1 MSIRTGFGWDVAWWR
16 VLVRWTVGR
25 RLGRVE
31 RTARKV
37 FGWSRLRP
45 GQLQAIRS
53 VLDGTDTLVVM
64 PTGAGKSA
72 IYQIAALLIG
82 GPTVVVSPLVALQ
95 RDQVAALAA
104 SGAPEAVSVNSSQSN
119 RDSRHAWEA
128 LAAGTAEFLFLTPEQ
143 LAKDEVIDQLA
154 EHRPSL
160 LVVDEAHC
168 VSSWG
173 HDFRPEYLRIEDAVG
188 RLGHPR
194 VVALTA
200 TASPPVRAE
209 IVTRLGMR
217 DAHQVIAGFDRPN
230 LFLEVRRFDRDE
242 DKRRAV
248 VERVMGERRPGLVY
262 VATRRDAERYAESL
276 AERGLTAAAYHAG
289 MPAAERTRTHQ
300 RFTADELDVVV
311 ATSAFG
317 MGIDKPNVRFVLHA
331 AIPDS
336 LDSYYQ
342 EIGRAGRDGEP
353 ANAILLYRPEDLGL
367 QRFHAGGAPDEQALA
382 KVARSLRRQPE
393 PVGVAQLKDRMGLSA
408 TRLIAFVN
416 LLEQA
421 GAVRVVQEG
430 RLEYRAGGPSP
441 ARAVERAMEIA
452 ETHRRVELS
461 RVEMMREYADTLN
474 CRRQFLLGYFGE
486 RLDLP
491 CGNCDTCRAGTAYN
505 QLPIDGDGAFR
516 VGGHVRHREFGT
528 GTVMRVE
535 ADRLTVLFDE
545 AGYKTLSLETIR
557 DNRLLTKA

>member
-16 VLVRWTVGR
+16 DLVRWVGR

-516 VGGHVRHREFGT
+516 VGGQVRHREFGT
-528 GTVMRVE
+528 GTVMRLE

>member
-16 VLVRWTVGR
+16 DLVRWVGW

>member
-1 MSIRTGFGWDVAWWR
+1 
-16 VLVRWTVGR
+16 VRW
-25 RLGRVE
+25 RLGRPVGKIE
-31 RTARKV
+31 RTARNV
-37 FGWSRLRP
+37 FGWSSLRP
-45 GQLQAIRS
+45 GQLGAIRS
-53 VLDGTDTLVVM
+53 VLDGADTLVVM

-72 IYQIAALLIG
+72 IYQIAALLLG

-95 RDQVAALAA
+95 RDQVVALAA
-104 SGAPEAVSVNSSQSN
+104 SGAPEAVTVNSAQPH
-119 RDSRHAWEA
+119 RDSQHAWEA

-143 LAKDEVIDQLA
+143 LAKDEVIDQLG

-173 HDFRPEYLRIEDAVG
+173 HDFRPEYLRIEDAVE

-194 VVALTA
+194 VLALTA
-200 TASPPVRAE
+200 TAAPPVRAE

-217 DAHQVIAGFDRPN
+217 DAHQVVAGFDRPN
-230 LFLEVRRFDRDE
+230 LYLEVQRFDRDD

-248 VERVMGERRPGLVY
+248 VERVVRERQPGLVY
-262 VATRRDAERYAESL
+262 VATRRDAERYAE
-276 AERGLTAAAYHAG
+276 AIADRGLAAAAYHAG
-289 MPAAERTRTHQ
+289 LPAAERTRTHQ
-300 RFTADELDVVV
+300 RFSGDELDVVV

-367 QRFHAGGAPDEQALA
+367 QRFHAGGAPDDQALA
-382 KVARSLRRQPE
+382 RVARSLRRQRG
-393 PVGVAQLKDRMGLSA
+393 PVGVARLREKTGLSA

-421 GAVRVVQEG
+421 GAVRVVHEG
-430 RLEYRAGGPSP
+430 RLEYRAEGPPP

-452 ETHRRVELS
+452 EEHRRLELS
-461 RVEMMREYADTLN
+461 RVEMMREYADTTS

-486 RLDLP
+486 RLDRR
-491 CGNCDTCRAGTAYN
+491 CGHCDTCRAGSASN
-505 QLPIDGDGAFR
+505 LSPARGDADFG
-516 VGGHVRHREFGT
+516 VGSQVEHREFGP
-528 GTVMRVE
+528 GVVMRLE
-535 ADRLTVLFDE
+535 RDRLTVLFE
-545 AGYKTLSLETIR
+545 RAGYKTLSLETVR
-557 DNRLLTKA
+557 ERRLLTKARAAFG